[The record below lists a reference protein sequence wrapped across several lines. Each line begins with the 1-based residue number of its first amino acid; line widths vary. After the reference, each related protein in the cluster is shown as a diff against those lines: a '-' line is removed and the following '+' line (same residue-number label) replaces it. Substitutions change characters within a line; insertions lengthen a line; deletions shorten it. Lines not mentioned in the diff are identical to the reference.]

1 MFNALQQ
8 GISITAYI
16 SCKGYHGPSAD
27 LHVKYLSLASC
38 ITYLLK
44 FPVILTL
51 CWTVLACKRKS
62 GLVDQSGSSVWNR
75 RAGAAAS
82 QPHVRSATFPFTL
95 ILPVWLS
102 RYHYCYG
109 VEPHKRKQPCTEPVE
124 PQHAYTLVSLKSAN
138 DFQIEN
144 NNNNSKEKPTTTINN
159 TLMKDINEHL
169 EGGIKSALALCT
181 LMLQGAAPSQAY
193 R

>member
-1 MFNALQQ
+1 MFNALQL

-27 LHVKYLSLASC
+27 LHVKYLSPYNSTEVDGLSGASF
-38 ITYLLK
+38 LK
-44 FPVILTL
+44 NI
-51 CWTVLACKRKS
+51 RKS

-109 VEPHKRKQPCTEPVE
+109 VEPYKRKQPCTEPVD